1 MLEVTN
7 LSKRYGQ
14 KQAIDGISFSI
25 RQGEAVGFLGINGAG
40 KSTTMNILT
49 GYLSASD
56 GEVVI
61 DGVDILTEPLKAKAK
76 IGYLPEQPPLYLDM
90 KVIEYLRFLYELKK
104 VKKNP
109 NIKQTQQEYLEQ
121 IMELVKIKEVSERV
135 IRNLSKGYRQRVGL
149 AQALVGDPQL
159 LILDEPTVGLDPAQI
174 IEIRQ
179 LIRQLAKTRTVLLSS
194 HILSE
199 VQAVCD
205 RIIILHQGHIVAD
218 ASQEELTGQ
227 MGGQMQLQLEVEGNS
242 KTVLETLRK
251 IGGIAEV
258 HRQEEKQ
265 YLLHLEEG
273 CKSEAV
279 RREIFKAFSRLF
291 ERDGSC
297 LLLSMQEKGRTLEEV
312 FMQLTAQDVLAS
324 EQEHPQTED
333 ESEEEEGKPM
343 AAIYKREMHSYL
355 TSAVGY
361 VFLAVFFAISGYY
374 FFATSLV
381 SNSTDLSYV
390 FSNLFSIAIFLV
402 PLLTMK
408 LFSEERKQRT
418 EQLLFTAPVRFTGV
432 VLGKFFAS
440 LTMYLLGMSVTL
452 VYFLVM
458 CAFRVPDVAIF
469 AGNFLG
475 LLLLGAALCAIGI
488 FISALTESQVIAAVG
503 SLAIGMFL
511 LFANSFTPV
520 VSNQLL
526 NKVMDAI
533 SFYDHYLSFTRG
545 LIHLSDLTFF
555 ISVTVLFLFLTV
567 RHLERRRIS

>member
-25 RQGEAVGFLGINGAG
+25 RQGEAVGFLGVNGAG

-49 GYLSASD
+49 GYLSASG

-109 NIKQTQQEYLEQ
+109 NIQKTQQEYLEQ
-121 IMELVKIKEVSERV
+121 IMELVKIKEVSDRV

-218 ASQEELTGQ
+218 ASREELTGQ

-242 KTVLETLRK
+242 KTILETLRK
-251 IGGIAEV
+251 ISGIAEV
-258 HRQEEKQ
+258 HRQEERQ
-265 YLLHLEEG
+265 YMVCLEEG
-273 CKSEAV
+273 GKSEAV
-279 RREIFKAFSRLF
+279 RREIFKTFSRLF
-291 ERDGSC
+291 GRDGSC
-297 LLLSMQEKGRTLEEV
+297 LLLSMQEQGRTLEEV
-312 FMQLTAQDVLAS
+312 FMQLTSQDAPVS
-324 EQEHPQTED
+324 EQEQPQTEN
-333 ESEEEEGKPM
+333 ESEEKEAK
-343 AAIYKREMHSYL
+343 
-355 TSAVGY
+355 
-361 VFLAVFFAISGYY
+361 
-374 FFATSLV
+374 
-381 SNSTDLSYV
+381 TDG
-390 FSNLFSIAIFLV
+390 SNL
-402 PLLTMK
+402 
-408 LFSEERKQRT
+408 
-418 EQLLFTAPVRFTGV
+418 
-432 VLGKFFAS
+432 
-440 LTMYLLGMSVTL
+440 
-452 VYFLVM
+452 
-458 CAFRVPDVAIF
+458 
-469 AGNFLG
+469 
-475 LLLLGAALCAIGI
+475 
-488 FISALTESQVIAAVG
+488 
-503 SLAIGMFL
+503 
-511 LFANSFTPV
+511 
-520 VSNQLL
+520 
-526 NKVMDAI
+526 
-533 SFYDHYLSFTRG
+533 
-545 LIHLSDLTFF
+545 
-555 ISVTVLFLFLTV
+555 
-567 RHLERRRIS
+567 

>member
-1 MLEVTN
+1 
-7 LSKRYGQ
+7 
-14 KQAIDGISFSI
+14 
-25 RQGEAVGFLGINGAG
+25 
-40 KSTTMNILT
+40 
-49 GYLSASD
+49 
-56 GEVVI
+56 
-61 DGVDILTEPLKAKAK
+61 
-76 IGYLPEQPPLYLDM
+76 
-90 KVIEYLRFLYELKK
+90 
-104 VKKNP
+104 
-109 NIKQTQQEYLEQ
+109 
-121 IMELVKIKEVSERV
+121 
-135 IRNLSKGYRQRVGL
+135 
-149 AQALVGDPQL
+149 
-159 LILDEPTVGLDPAQI
+159 
-174 IEIRQ
+174 
-179 LIRQLAKTRTVLLSS
+179 
-194 HILSE
+194 
-199 VQAVCD
+199 
-205 RIIILHQGHIVAD
+205 
-218 ASQEELTGQ
+218 
-227 MGGQMQLQLEVEGNS
+227 
-242 KTVLETLRK
+242 
-251 IGGIAEV
+251 
-258 HRQEEKQ
+258 
-265 YLLHLEEG
+265 
-273 CKSEAV
+273 
-279 RREIFKAFSRLF
+279 
-291 ERDGSC
+291 
-297 LLLSMQEKGRTLEEV
+297 
-312 FMQLTAQDVLAS
+312 
-324 EQEHPQTED
+324 
-333 ESEEEEGKPM
+333 M

-458 CAFRVPDVAIF
+458 CAFRVPDVAVF

-555 ISVTVLFLFLTV
+555 ISVSVLFLFLTV
-567 RHLERRRIS
+567 RHLERRRISCTLWTACMRRGSALFWIGFRPIFPRTPMVWRTSTASRCMSIRIPERASIPTGAPRYLTTR

>member
-25 RQGEAVGFLGINGAG
+25 RQGEAVGFLGVNGAG

-149 AQALVGDPQL
+149 AQALVGD
-159 LILDEPTVGLDPAQI
+159 
-174 IEIRQ
+174 
-179 LIRQLAKTRTVLLSS
+179 
-194 HILSE
+194 
-199 VQAVCD
+199 

-258 HRQEEKQ
+258 YRQEEKQ

-279 RREIFKAFSRLF
+279 RREIFKALSRLF

-312 FMQLTAQDVLAS
+312 FMQLTAQDALAN
-324 EQEHPQTED
+324 EQEQPQTEN
-333 ESEEEEGKPM
+333 ESGEEEGK
-343 AAIYKREMHSYL
+343 
-355 TSAVGY
+355 
-361 VFLAVFFAISGYY
+361 
-374 FFATSLV
+374 
-381 SNSTDLSYV
+381 TD
-390 FSNLFSIAIFLV
+390 
-402 PLLTMK
+402 
-408 LFSEERKQRT
+408 
-418 EQLLFTAPVRFTGV
+418 
-432 VLGKFFAS
+432 
-440 LTMYLLGMSVTL
+440 
-452 VYFLVM
+452 
-458 CAFRVPDVAIF
+458 
-469 AGNFLG
+469 
-475 LLLLGAALCAIGI
+475 
-488 FISALTESQVIAAVG
+488 G
-503 SLAIGMFL
+503 S
-511 LFANSFTPV
+511 
-520 VSNQLL
+520 
-526 NKVMDAI
+526 
-533 SFYDHYLSFTRG
+533 
-545 LIHLSDLTFF
+545 HL
-555 ISVTVLFLFLTV
+555 
-567 RHLERRRIS
+567 